1 MVYAFES
8 FSELRQADLIPDLLA
23 CGDAELFDALAY
35 LRTRQPFG
43 HVITWLHKASDDVF
57 AIAAEQPRLCS
68 ILGWPSFASMPR
80 PWELSMVARRLLDVR
95 SQSPHPGSLAL
106 WGASERTWSPQT
118 TEELHDVVEQAEGF
132 VQGFGGSERSAR
144 NVASIAHEL
153 LMNAMYDAPVDA
165 QGTPRF
171 AGDRRQ
177 EVVLAADEAPGL
189 SIALDGVSLVVQVID
204 PFGGLKRERLFSALM
219 RGQQRDESPD
229 AFLDSS
235 AGGAGLGLISVLDL
249 SSAVIVEVAPQRQ
262 TKITSVIDLDIGA
275 RELRRMPKSVHY
287 FER

>member
-1 MVYAFES
+1 
-8 FSELRQADLIPDLLA
+8 
-23 CGDAELFDALAY
+23 
-35 LRTRQPFG
+35 
-43 HVITWLHKASDDVF
+43 VITWLHKASDDVF